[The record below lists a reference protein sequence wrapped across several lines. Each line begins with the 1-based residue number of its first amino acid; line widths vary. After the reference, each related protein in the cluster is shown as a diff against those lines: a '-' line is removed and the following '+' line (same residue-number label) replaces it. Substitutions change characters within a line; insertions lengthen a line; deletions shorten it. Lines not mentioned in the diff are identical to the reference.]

1 MKNSKKI
8 SKKFDE
14 WEVLPSSLF
23 DEHRLYQYS
32 NTTMLQWLSRV
43 IEEQDDIVF
52 DIRNGNPSV
61 VCSLIPDDYDE
72 DFYIIKSIEKI
83 ARNTFSNLSRAGAGE
98 DMDQIADALRK
109 AADILAQPKT
119 KKS

>member
-23 DEHRLYQYS
+23 DKHRLYQYS

-83 ARNTFSNLSRAGAGE
+83 ARNTFSNLSRSE
-98 DMDQIADALRK
+98 PQ
-109 AADILAQPKT
+109 T
-119 KKS
+119 